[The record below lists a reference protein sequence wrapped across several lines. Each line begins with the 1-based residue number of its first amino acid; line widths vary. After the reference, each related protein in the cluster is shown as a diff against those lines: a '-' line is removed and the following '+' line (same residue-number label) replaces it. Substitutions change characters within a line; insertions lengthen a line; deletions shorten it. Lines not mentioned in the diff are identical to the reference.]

1 MASSHRDLQ
10 AWKLADA
17 VRRSVIILVR
27 KPKVRAD
34 FDFCSQAQRS
44 ARSACRNICE
54 GFYRFG
60 HPEFA
65 HFVNIARASLGELLD
80 TVDDAR
86 LEGYLTPGEADSL
99 EDQVQHAIAASNSL
113 FTFLNSTPTP
123 PRGARRQRLPTNPR

>member
-1 MASSHRDLQ
+1 MARSHRDLQ

-17 VRRSVIILVR
+17 VRRSVIVLIR
-27 KPKVRAD
+27 KPKVRPDA
-34 FDFCSQAQRS
+34 DFCSQAQRA
-44 ARSACRNICE
+44 ARSGCRNICE

-86 LEGYLTPGEADSL
+86 LEGYLTPAESDRL

-113 FTFLNSTPTP
+113 YTYLITTPTP
-123 PRGARRQRLPTNPR
+123 PRGASRTKSPRAPK

>member
-1 MASSHRDLQ
+1 MATSHRELQ
-10 AWKLADA
+10 AWRLADA
-17 VRRSVIILVR
+17 VRRSVAGLIRKQRVR
-27 KPKVRAD
+27 LDAD
-34 FDFCSQAQRS
+34 FCLQAQRA

-86 LEGYLTPGEADSL
+86 LEGYVTAAEGDSL

-113 FTFLNSTPTP
+113 YTHLINTPTP
-123 PRGARRQRLPTNPR
+123 PRGSSRPKLPRSR